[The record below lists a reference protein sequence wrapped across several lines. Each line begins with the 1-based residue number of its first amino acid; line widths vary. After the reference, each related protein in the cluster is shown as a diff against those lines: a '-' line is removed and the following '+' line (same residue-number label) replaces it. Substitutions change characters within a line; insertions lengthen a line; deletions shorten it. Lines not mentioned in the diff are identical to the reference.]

1 MITTGKR
8 QTQTHKK
15 KQFSAIFVIVVHPLL
30 ANKATL
36 GIRLGICL
44 TMELFSR
51 RRWKLVYAQSSNKFS
66 YCSFVYSPLL
76 FCHLI
81 NVVGYHLGQYM
92 PSSPT
97 TKELHGWTV

>member
-51 RRWKLVYAQSSNKFS
+51 RR
-66 YCSFVYSPLL
+66 
-76 FCHLI
+76 
-81 NVVGYHLGQYM
+81 
-92 PSSPT
+92 
-97 TKELHGWTV
+97 